1 MRRKG
6 ENGIIEFK
14 RFRSSKGKCE
24 HKLYPIARFAAGKT
38 RKKIASSPGYSMVFF
53 WVRYSLSHAQIGLPF
68 NFTFYLPKSLPVTL
82 IWQPHPSRPSSPPPR
97 QLPPEERG
105 RVSKGLH
112 ENSFYGEYG
121 LLSTSWSDKLMSGKR
136 NRNRLYVHAVATEA
150 LLYRGGCQLPSS
162 PSKLS
167 IRAVSG
173 EAMSEKRNLSRTVS
187 FQCSRISKG
196 LVQHRRST
204 GRNHLLDIV
213 VSYGND
219 WNCI

>member
-82 IWQPHPSRPSSPPPR
+82 IWQPHPSRPSSPPPPPHR

-121 LLSTSWSDKLMSGKR
+121 LLSTS
-136 NRNRLYVHAVATEA
+136 
-150 LLYRGGCQLPSS
+150 
-162 PSKLS
+162 
-167 IRAVSG
+167 
-173 EAMSEKRNLSRTVS
+173 
-187 FQCSRISKG
+187 
-196 LVQHRRST
+196 
-204 GRNHLLDIV
+204 
-213 VSYGND
+213 
-219 WNCI
+219 